1 MTVVVAM
8 PQQVEMENV
17 YAEKNKVQQEP
28 TNTLNVPVKQDI
40 KKDKNIDVEKPA
52 VSSAPN
58 FTKNLMSNYTGVQS
72 MLIQNQSRKSLKVF
86 KIN

>member
-8 PQQVEMENV
+8 SQQVEVHNV
-17 YAEKNKVQQEP
+17 YVEKNKVQQEP
-28 TNTLNVPVKQDI
+28 TNTLNVPVIQDI

-52 VSSAPN
+52 VSSVPN
-58 FTKNLMSNYTGVQS
+58 FTKNLIPNYTDVQS
-72 MLIQNQSRKSLKVF
+72 ILIQNQSRKSLKVF